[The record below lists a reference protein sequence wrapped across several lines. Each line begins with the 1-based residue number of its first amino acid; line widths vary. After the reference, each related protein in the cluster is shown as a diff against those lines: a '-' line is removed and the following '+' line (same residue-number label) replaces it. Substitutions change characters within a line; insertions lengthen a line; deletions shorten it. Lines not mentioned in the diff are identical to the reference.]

1 MSTIQ
6 QPSQRAAAAG
16 TALKVSV
23 HDLVS
28 SWLVALLIVIGFAVL
43 ILFLLWLTT
52 QVYVR
57 QKPVPV
63 EVLDDPGGSENF
75 GLADELEPPGVEELP
90 DVNEPQLADT
100 IEAITDAASTV
111 AASEIASA
119 GTHAEMGKGSGLGDR
134 RAAGSGGS
142 GRGGPERRINY
153 ITNTKGGY
161 ADQLD
166 FFKVELGVIRPGDST
181 IHYAFNFGKAKPDV
195 RSAPVADEKRSYFL
209 WGDDEPMAEMDRSFL
224 RDAGI
229 SIEGNIILQFWPPDS
244 WQQLKVADALYAEAN
259 KRNLRTIRRTEFGV
273 KPVGRGFEPVVLHQ
287 QYGRR

>member
-6 QPSQRAAAAG
+6 QPSQQGAASDTG
-16 TALKVSV
+16 LKVSV

-52 QVYVR
+52 RVYVR

-63 EVLDDPGGSENF
+63 EVLDDPGGNENF

-100 IEAITDAASTV
+100 IEAITDAVSTV

-153 ITNTKGGY
+153 ITNNKSGY
-161 ADQLD
+161 AAQLD
-166 FFKVELGVIRPGDST
+166 FFKIELGVIRPGDST
-181 IHYAFNFGKAKPDV
+181 IHYAFNFSKATPDS
-195 RSAPVADEKRSYFL
+195 RSAPVTDEERSYFL
-209 WGDDEPMAEMDRSFL
+209 WGDDEPMADLDESFL

-229 SIEGNIILQFWPPDS
+229 PVAGNIMLQFWPPDS
-244 WQQLKVADALYAEAN
+244 WHQLKVAEALYAGDN
-259 KRNLRTIRRTEFGV
+259 KRKLHTIRSTEFGM

>member
-52 QVYVR
+52 RVYVR

-195 RSAPVADEKRSYFL
+195 RSAPVADEKRSPK
-209 WGDDEPMAEMDRSFL
+209 ER
-224 RDAGI
+224 
-229 SIEGNIILQFWPPDS
+229 Q
-244 WQQLKVADALYAEAN
+244 
-259 KRNLRTIRRTEFGV
+259 
-273 KPVGRGFEPVVLHQ
+273 
-287 QYGRR
+287 